1 MKKIAVYCG
10 SSMGPN
16 EIYRI
21 RAAQLGRYL
30 AENNMHIVFGG
41 GKVGMMGILADAALE
56 AGGKVTGVIPAFLH
70 VKEVVHGGL
79 TELITVESMH
89 QRKSMIEEL
98 CDAAIA
104 LPGGFGTLDELF
116 EMLTW
121 GQLGLHDKAVGILNV
136 NGYFDQILRA
146 IDRMVEEGFLKDLNR
161 DMLLV
166 SEHIEELL
174 ERMQNYKPPR
184 IRKWIMNGD
193 PGNSIPFKGAQ
204 P

>member
-10 SSMGPN
+10 SSAGPN
-16 EIYRI
+16 EIYRTQ
-21 RAAQLGRYL
+21 AAHLGRYL
-30 AENNMHIVFGG
+30 AENGIHVIFGG
-41 GKVGMMGILADAALE
+41 GKVGMMGILADAALG
-56 AGGKVTGVIPAFLH
+56 AGGEVTGVIPDFLH
-70 VKEVVHGGL
+70 VKEVAHRGL
-79 TELITVESMH
+79 SELITVKSMH
-89 QRKSMIEEL
+89 QRKALIEQM

-121 GQLGLHDKAVGILNV
+121 GQLGLHDKAVGILNT
-136 NGYFDQILRA
+136 NGFFDPILAA

-166 SEHIEELL
+166 STHIEELL
-174 ERMQNYKPPR
+174 ELMQNYAPPR
-184 IRKWIMNGD
+184 VRKWIIDGD
-193 PGNSIPFKGAQ
+193 PNNSIPFKGGQ